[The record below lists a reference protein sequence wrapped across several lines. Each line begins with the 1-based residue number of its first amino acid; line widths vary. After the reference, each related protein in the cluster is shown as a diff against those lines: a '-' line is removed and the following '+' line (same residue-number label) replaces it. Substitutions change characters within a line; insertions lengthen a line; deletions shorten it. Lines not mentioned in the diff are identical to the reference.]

1 MNAEPIETDSNHNP
15 NNAPPAAKRTDSS
28 DSAKKRDF
36 VRRARGAATELPTRL
51 RDQIQRNPFAMLGI
65 AGVVGAGLGVV
76 LSSRILRAVITA
88 TATAAA
94 LELVRTFVR
103 KNVLRVEGS

>member
-1 MNAEPIETDSNHNP
+1 
-15 NNAPPAAKRTDSS
+15 
-28 DSAKKRDF
+28 
-36 VRRARGAATELPTRL
+36 LPTRL
-51 RDQIQRNPFAMLGI
+51 RDQIQRNPFAMLAI

>member
-1 MNAEPIETDSNHNP
+1 MNAEHTETDSNHNP
-15 NNAPPAAKRTDSS
+15 NNPDARRTDNGG
-28 DSAKKRDF
+28 SAKERDF
-36 VRRARGAATELPTRL
+36 IRRAKGVANELPTRL
-51 RDQIQRNPFAMLGI
+51 RDQIQRNPYAMIGI
-65 AGVVGAGLGVV
+65 AGVVGATMGVV
-76 LSSRILRAVITA
+76 FSSRVLRAVITA